1 MEVEGMKTTSIRMSN
16 INEMRG
22 FALLLAL
29 IALVLGSATAARAA
43 PGDPDTGF
51 DGDGKAATDFP
62 NAFNDSGL
70 DVAVQEDGKAVVA
83 GVVFRSGSGHDFAVA
98 RYKAD
103 GSPDTAFGSGGQ
115 VITPVGPGA
124 SGDERP
130 TASPFVP
137 TARSWRPGS
146 PATPGPTPTLRRCAT
161 TPTVAST
168 SHSATTAR

>member
-1 MEVEGMKTTSIRMSN
+1 MSKMTSIWTSN
-16 INEMRG
+16 RAALG
-22 FALLLAL
+22 GVTLLLAL
-29 IALVLGSATAARAA
+29 LALALGYAAAARAA
-43 PGDPDTGF
+43 AGDPDPGF
-51 DGDGKAATDFP
+51 DEDGKAATDFP

-98 RYKAD
+98 RYNAD

-168 SHSATTAR
+168 PRSATTAR

>member
-1 MEVEGMKTTSIRMSN
+1 MSKMTSIWTSN
-16 INEMRG
+16 RAALGG
-22 FALLLAL
+22 FTLLLAL
-29 IALVLGSATAARAA
+29 LALAPGYAAAARAA
-43 PGDPDTGF
+43 AGDPDPGF
-51 DGDGKAATDFP
+51 DEDGKAATDFP

-146 PATPGPTPTLRRCAT
+146 AATPGPTLTLLRCAT
-161 TPTVAST
+161 TPTGAST
-168 SHSATTAR
+168 PASDRG

>member
-1 MEVEGMKTTSIRMSN
+1 MSKMTSIWTSN
-16 INEMRG
+16 RAALGG
-22 FALLLAL
+22 FTLLLAL
-29 IALVLGSATAARAA
+29 LALALGYAAAARAA
-43 PGDPDTGF
+43 AGDPDPGF
-51 DGDGKAATDFP
+51 DEDGKAATDFP

-83 GVVFRSGSGHDFAVA
+83 GVVFRSGSGRDFAVA

-103 GSPDTAFGSGGQ
+103 SSPDTAFGSGGQ

-168 SHSATTAR
+168 PRSATTAR